1 MRRIGNGKNLAGRKM
16 AVAGLALTAVLCLC
30 ACASGAGGVE
40 EETQV
45 QEAAGG
51 KALGDFTSETLTG
64 EAVTQEILEG
74 SQLTMVNI
82 WGTFCGPCISEMPA
96 LGELNREYADR
107 GFRVVGIVSDV
118 TAAGDETAQEIV
130 EQTGADYTH
139 IVASE
144 DLRSGIL
151 RIVNAVPTTI
161 FIDSEGK
168 RVGEVCMGSRSK
180 EEWAKLIESKLAEL
194 EEIQE

>member
-1 MRRIGNGKNLAGRKM
+1 MRRIGNRKNSVRRKM
-16 AVAGLALTAVLCLC
+16 AVAGLALTGVLCLC
-30 ACASGAGGVE
+30 ACGSGAGSVE
-40 EETQV
+40 KETQA

-51 KALGDFTSETLTG
+51 KALGDFTSETLAG

-139 IVASE
+139 IIASA

-161 FIDSEGK
+161 FVDSEGK

-180 EEWAKLIESKLAEL
+180 EEWAELIESKLAEL
-194 EEIQE
+194 EEMQE